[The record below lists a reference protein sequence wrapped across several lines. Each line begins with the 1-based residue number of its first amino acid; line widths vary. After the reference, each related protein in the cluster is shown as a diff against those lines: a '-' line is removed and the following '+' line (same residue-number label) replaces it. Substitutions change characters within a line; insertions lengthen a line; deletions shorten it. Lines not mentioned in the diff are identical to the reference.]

1 MNPLLE
7 QGHLPAFDRIQAE
20 HVEAAVDQIL
30 IDTRQRIEHLL
41 QSGPP
46 YSWENLLPPLE
57 LALQRL
63 HQAWSPVSHLNAVVN
78 SNALR
83 EAYNACLPRLSAFET
98 ELGQHKALYLAVKS
112 VAESP

>member
-83 EAYNACLPRLSAFET
+83 EAYNACI
-98 ELGQHKALYLAVKS
+98 
-112 VAESP
+112 